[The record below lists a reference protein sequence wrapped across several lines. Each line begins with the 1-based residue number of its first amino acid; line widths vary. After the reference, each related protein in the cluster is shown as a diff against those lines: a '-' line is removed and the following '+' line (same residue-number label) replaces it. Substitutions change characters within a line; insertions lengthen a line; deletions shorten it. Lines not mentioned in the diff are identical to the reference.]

1 MQDQAASTIGHGQ
14 VRMPVEQLSIGMF
27 VAELD
32 CPWSE
37 SPFLIEGFRID
48 TADELELVKRLCS
61 DVIVDRFR
69 SVGMDSADADDSN
82 GTQSAGGSGTY
93 AFTDALVQTALDRN
107 AGPINRA
114 GAEAGSGDDPARD
127 RSLHERQ
134 LGWRWIGDV
143 VSEVLQSY
151 LRPRRPSLDDLPAP
165 DIQPAARRMTT
176 SVEPAADPGFWSR
189 MTREVL
195 ARPSPAAAAPQQPAQ
210 PRRDAVIIADTRAA
224 PTNAWTRLGAML
236 GEMTAKKRTASA
248 NRVDART
255 FVAEKGPRFQVGAAD
270 DTPRGGP
277 PIGSLLKRALLKL
290 FAPLFSNAPP
300 DRTTSVVESRQSGDD
315 LSEEERQASAMAT
328 DSFAQ
333 EIPNA
338 AQVLKHSMNALHL
351 NYARAECDVSLALEL
366 LRPWVTEIVDSVLRS
381 ENAIV
386 WLARLESHDL
396 ADHKR
401 GLQAAVYM
409 AQFGAHLGMQHE
421 EIEKLALGGA
431 LLDIGKMR
439 VSKDILKKPG
449 PLDTSQLR
457 QARAHVEIA
466 MRMLDDS
473 GINDMR
479 VRETI
484 ERHHE
489 REDGSGYPQG
499 LSGDAIGVYG
509 RIAGI
514 VDTFLALSGERP
526 YAPRV
531 PIDTC
536 LRLLLQARGTLFHAP
551 LVEHFIQMIGVYPV
565 GSLVEL
571 STGEVA
577 AVLSHNRV
585 RRLRPRVLIIAGSD
599 GKPLTQPTTL
609 DLLYCP
615 RDGAGNVVSIAKGL
629 PFGHHGI
636 NTEQLF
642 AATVQ

>member
-1 MQDQAASTIGHGQ
+1 M
-14 VRMPVEQLSIGMF
+14 RVEQLSIGMF

-32 CPWSE
+32 CPWSQ

-48 TADELELVKRLCS
+48 TADELELIRRLCR
-61 DVIVDRFR
+61 DVIVDTFR
-69 SVGMDSADADDSN
+69 SVGMDGDAADDDG
-82 GTQSAGGSGTY
+82 GTRTAAASGIH
-93 AFTDALVQTALDRN
+93 ASSDALAQAALDRN
-107 AGPINRA
+107 ARLINRA
-114 GAEAGSGDDPARD
+114 GAGATSGDDPVRD
-127 RSLHERQ
+127 GSLHDRR

-151 LRPRRPSLDDLPAP
+151 LRPRRPSVHDLPAP

-176 SVEPAADPGFWSR
+176 DVEPAADPAFWSR

-195 ARPSPAAAAPQQPAQ
+195 ARPSPPASAPAPQQPAQ
-210 PRRDAVIIADTRAA
+210 PRQDVPMIADTRAA
-224 PTNAWTRLGAML
+224 PTDLWTRLTTTLAEL
-236 GEMTAKKRTASA
+236 TAKKRTTSA
-248 NRVDART
+248 DRVDART
-255 FVAEKGPRFQVGAAD
+255 FAATQEPRFKVGTSD

-277 PIGSLLKRALLKL
+277 PISSLLKRALRKL
-290 FAPLFSNAPP
+290 FGTAPP
-300 DRTTSVVESRQSGDD
+300 DPVANVVQSRQSVND
-315 LSEEERQASAMAT
+315 LSEEERQTSVVAT
-328 DSFAQ
+328 ARFAQ
-333 EIPNA
+333 EIPKA
-338 AQVLKHSMNALHL
+338 AQVLKQSMDALHL

-386 WLARLESHDL
+386 WLARLESHDV
-396 ADHKR
+396 AAHKR

-409 AQFGAHLGMQHE
+409 AQFGAHLGMPHE

-439 VSKDILKKPG
+439 VSNDILKKPG
-449 PLDTSQLR
+449 PLDFSERQ

-466 MRMLDDS
+466 VRMLDDS

-479 VRETI
+479 VRETV

-526 YAPRV
+526 YAPRA

-536 LRLLLQARGTLFHAP
+536 LRLLLQGRGTLFHAP

-615 RDGAGNVVSIAKGL
+615 RDSAGDVVSIVKGL